1 MAIQKTQKRQ
11 TRNDKHEPH
20 FEERYRVV
28 FYLSRALAGLLLLAV
43 TWDPIPGLVSDI
55 MKSDMAVGLIV
66 IALVALVTL
75 LSVDLITRGQHG
87 WRELVSKYIYLIM
100 GVVLLFGV
108 FFIILQTRTADS
120 GLRVAIGTD
129 ALSERDAFYFS
140 AVTYFTVGY
149 GDIVPYGY
157 AKLLSVVEAGIGTVI
172 NLIILAMAVTR
183 VRDHEGH

>member
-1 MAIQKTQKRQ
+1 MEKQKNQKRKSH
-11 TRNDKHEPH
+11 DVKHEAH

-28 FYLSRALAGLLLLAV
+28 FYVSRALAGLLLLAV
-43 TWDPIPGLVSDI
+43 AWDPIPGLVSDI
-55 MKSDMAVGLIV
+55 MKNDMAVGLIV
-66 IALVALVTL
+66 VSLVALVSL

-108 FFIILQTRTADS
+108 FFVILQTRTHDS
-120 GLRVAIGTD
+120 GLRVSLGTD
-129 ALSERDAFYFS
+129 ALSEKDSFYFS

-157 AKLLSVVEAGIGTVI
+157 AKLLSVAEAGIGRDI

>member
-1 MAIQKTQKRQ
+1 
-11 TRNDKHEPH
+11 
-20 FEERYRVV
+20 
-28 FYLSRALAGLLLLAV
+28 
-43 TWDPIPGLVSDI
+43 
-55 MKSDMAVGLIV
+55 
-66 IALVALVTL
+66 
-75 LSVDLITRGQHG
+75 
-87 WRELVSKYIYLIM
+87 M